1 MAAFA
6 GLVAM
11 TTVLAGIPA
20 ARADELADL
29 RANQQLLQQRIDQLA
44 QAQGQPLAP
53 EPGPPPPLTGGA
65 GGGYGIGIT
74 GAKAA
79 PNAPVAG
86 GSFPRSF
93 LIPGTDTSL
102 RVGGF
107 VDITI
112 LDFLNGG
119 GGVDGSNYGSNSG
132 QNGTLS
138 SLPLGGGFVPGAPGG
153 GFVAPSPNRAP
164 TRNNGVLDFSPQ
176 QSRIDIETRTPTS
189 WGEARTFLAFD
200 WAGCSSGS
208 SYTCQTLQQSGGNSL
223 LPRLRFAY
231 GTLGGFLGGQALSNF
246 SDADADTESMEF
258 GGAIGSTGGQRIP
271 QVRYTY
277 PLAYGGALSVS
288 AENPWTT
295 VVTPGGIEFERLQ
308 SVRHRDRDH
317 PGAADGSR

>member
-1 MAAFA
+1 MTRAQGSGIFNLAATSALIAMAA
-6 GLVAM
+6 L
-11 TTVLAGIPA
+11 LAAIPA

-29 RANQQLLQQRIDQLA
+29 RANQLLLQQRIDQLA

-53 EPGPPPPLTGGA
+53 EPGPPPPLSGGA

-93 LIPGTDTSL
+93 LIPGTDTSI

-119 GGVDGSNYGSNSG
+119 GNVDGSNYGSNAG
-132 QNGTLS
+132 QNGTLPA
-138 SLPLGGGFVPGAPGG
+138 LPLGGGFVPGL
-153 GFVAPSPNRAP
+153 GFVNPNAVARAP
-164 TRNNGVLDFSPQ
+164 TRNNGVLEFSPQ
-176 QSRIDIETRTPTS
+176 QSRIDIETRTPTA

-200 WAGCSSGS
+200 WAGCSSGAN
-208 SYTCQTLQQSGGNSL
+208 YTCQTLQQSGGNSL

-231 GTLGGFLGGQALSNF
+231 GTLGFQNAAARCSAVARSIFVVRNFPVGRAPTGFLQEGVHKNGR
-246 SDADADTESMEF
+246 
-258 GGAIGSTGGQRIP
+258 QR
-271 QVRYTY
+271 RNT
-277 PLAYGGALSVS
+277 S
-288 AENPWTT
+288 
-295 VVTPGGIEFERLQ
+295 
-308 SVRHRDRDH
+308 RHRILG
-317 PGAADGSR
+317 PGCRKFETPRGSGDG